1 MDSHGYS
8 NSDFVSELLSSYIH
22 CFTLYACLIL
32 HLYGI
37 FCFGVCGYFAHDLH
51 CFSSLT
57 ECFSEMLPGPGEIMF
72 ATNTHRTL
80 PLNNSTQLT
89 DDVLTLNEDE
99 NAIFVLF
106 VTVERITYIS
116 FKVDNVNVKAVVVI
130 FYSYTWEILVR
141 HIIEHY
147 TLINSR
153 NIR

>member
-1 MDSHGYS
+1 
-8 NSDFVSELLSSYIH
+8 
-22 CFTLYACLIL
+22 
-32 HLYGI
+32 
-37 FCFGVCGYFAHDLH
+37 
-51 CFSSLT
+51 
-57 ECFSEMLPGPGEIMF
+57 MF